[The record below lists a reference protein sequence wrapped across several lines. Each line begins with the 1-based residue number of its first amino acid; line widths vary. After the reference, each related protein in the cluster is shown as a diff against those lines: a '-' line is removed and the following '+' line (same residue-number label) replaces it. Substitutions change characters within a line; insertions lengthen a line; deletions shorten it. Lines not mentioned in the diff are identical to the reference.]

1 MKIEQKRLDKY
12 IKNLHV
18 SNCPICGKSDWSM
31 TDRVFEVSELT
42 NKISRTGNNVIPIV
56 PITCDNCGNTYFI
69 NALRAGL
76 IDKEEQA
83 ENENDEHEDK

>member
-31 TDRVFEVSELT
+31 TDRVFEVSELIKFQERVT
-42 NKISRTGNNVIPIV
+42 MLSLL
-56 PITCDNCGNTYFI
+56 F
-69 NALRAGL
+69 
-76 IDKEEQA
+76 Q
-83 ENENDEHEDK
+83 